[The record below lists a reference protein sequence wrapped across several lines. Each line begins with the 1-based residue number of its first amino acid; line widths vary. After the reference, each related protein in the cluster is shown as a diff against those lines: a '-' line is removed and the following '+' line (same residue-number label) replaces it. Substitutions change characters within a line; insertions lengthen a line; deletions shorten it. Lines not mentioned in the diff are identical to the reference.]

1 MCVCVCEWMYVC
13 VRERHLHVSHGGEGI
28 YVCEREW
35 MYVCVRERVDVCV
48 CERERHLHVSHGG
61 EWIGAEVEAPELHQR
76 GQIAKVREVAKF
88 VVGHVERVEGGGEV
102 VREGGD
108 GREDVAAEAERLLT
122 IYFTMLIDYIA
133 IF

>member
-1 MCVCVCEWMYVC
+1 MSVCVGVTHAVTCMLAME
-13 VRERHLHVSHGGEGI
+13 VSGYM
-28 YVCEREW
+28 YVCERG
-35 MYVCVRERVDVCV
+35 
-48 CERERHLHVSHGG
+48 HLHVSHGG
-61 EWIGAEVEAPELHQR
+61 EWIGAEIEAPELHER
-76 GQIAKVREVAKF
+76 GQVAKVREVSKF

-133 IF
+133 NS

>member
-1 MCVCVCEWMYVC
+1 M
-13 VRERHLHVSHGGEGI
+13 
-28 YVCEREW
+28 CERG
-35 MYVCVRERVDVCV
+35 
-48 CERERHLHVSHGG
+48 HLHVSHGG
-61 EWIGAEVEAPELHQR
+61 EWIGAEIEAPELHER
-76 GQIAKVREVAKF
+76 GQVAKVREVSKF

-133 IF
+133 NS